1 MAKRKGQPKVDKTH
15 NRTLKI
21 AQHESH

>member
-15 NRTLKI
+15 SRTLKI
-21 AQHESH
+21 VQHESH